1 LFTIYIL
8 FGFFIHLKLK
18 IMAKRKLEMEIINPN
33 AAGIDIG
40 SRSHFVA
47 INQDLSD
54 VREFGVYA
62 QDMKELL
69 KWLLE
74 NDVKTVAMES
84 TGSYWQNLFT
94 ELQNSAIEVILTNG
108 KFTKNIQGKKTDVL
122 DCMWIQKLHT
132 LGLLRGSFL
141 PDLQTEHLRTLV
153 RHRGNLID
161 TTSKASKR
169 MAQNMRLMNLRLDVV
184 VKDIVGLTGL
194 RIINAICNGQTS
206 GEELAKLRH
215 GNCKKSEEEIAK
227 ALQSNNRQGYLF
239 VLKQELQKHQD
250 AQRLILECDMEVK
263 KLLDEFINQDDVK
276 KPLCIDKKAH
286 KRINK
291 NTPKN
296 IDLNLISYQYFD
308 GIDLYAI
315 EGFSHGT
322 VLTLMS
328 ELGENG
334 ILKFQNAQHFTSWL
348 RLAPNNKVSGG
359 RILSSRT
366 PKGSNRLKIALRQA
380 ANSIGNLKDTHL
392 SNFFNRIA
400 YRKGRAV
407 AVSATARKVA
417 TILWNMLY
425 KKQQY
430 NPPTVYE
437 YLDQKRKRKVIELQ
451 KQIANLDAR
460 MSKIKP
466 A

>member
-1 LFTIYIL
+1 
-8 FGFFIHLKLK
+8 
-18 IMAKRKLEMEIINPN
+18 MAKRKLKMDIINPN

-47 INQDLSD
+47 INQEHSD

-69 KWLLE
+69 KWLLD
-74 NDVKTVAMES
+74 NNVKTVAMES

-94 ELQNSAIEVILTNG
+94 ELQNSTIEVILTNG
-108 KFTKNIQGKKTDVL
+108 KFTKNIKGKKTDVL

-132 LGLLRGSFL
+132 LGLLSGSFL

-161 TTSKASKR
+161 TAAKASKR
-169 MAQNMRLMNLRLDVV
+169 MSQSMRLMNLRLDVV

-194 RIINAICNGQTS
+194 RIINEICNGQTD

-227 ALQSNNRQGYLF
+227 ALQSNNRQDYLF
-239 VLKQELQKHQD
+239 VLKQELHKYNDVQQ
-250 AQRLILECDMEVK
+250 LIKECDVEIK
-263 KLLDEFINQDDVK
+263 ILLDKFINQDEVK
-276 KPLCIDKKAH
+276 KSLHIDKKVH

-296 IDLNLISYQYFD
+296 IDLNLISYQFFY
-308 GIDLYAI
+308 GVDLYAI

-328 ELGENG
+328 ELGEKG
-334 ILKFQNAQHFTSWL
+334 IFKFQNAQHFTSWL
-348 RLAPNNKVSGG
+348 RLAPNNKISGG

-380 ANSIGNLKDTHL
+380 ANAIKIL
-392 SNFFNRIA
+392 SHTPFKLF
-400 YRKGRAV
+400 
-407 AVSATARKVA
+407 
-417 TILWNMLY
+417 
-425 KKQQY
+425 
-430 NPPTVYE
+430 
-437 YLDQKRKRKVIELQ
+437 LQ
-451 KQIANLDAR
+451 K
-460 MSKIKP
+460 
-466 A
+466 

>member
-1 LFTIYIL
+1 MSKE
-8 FGFFIHLKLK
+8 KLK
-18 IMAKRKLEMEIINPN
+18 MDIINPN

-47 INQDLSD
+47 INQEHAD
-54 VREFGVYA
+54 VKEFGVYA
-62 QDMKELL
+62 QDMKALVD
-69 KWLLE
+69 WLLE
-74 NDVKTVAMES
+74 NNVKTVAMES
-84 TGSYWQNLFT
+84 TGSYWQNLYA
-94 ELQNSAIEVILTNG
+94 ELQNSSIEVMLTNG
-108 KFTKNIQGKKTDVL
+108 KFTKNIKGKKTDVL
-122 DCMWIQKLHT
+122 DCMWIQRLHT
-132 LGLLRGSFL
+132 LGLLSGSFL
-141 PDLQTEHLRTLV
+141 PDLQTEYLRTLV
-153 RHRGNLID
+153 RHRGNLIQ

-169 MAQNMRLMNLRLDVV
+169 MSQNMRLMNLRLDVV

-194 RIINAICNGQTS
+194 RIINEICNGETS

-227 ALQSNNRQGYLF
+227 ALQSNNRQDYLF
-239 VLKQELQKHQD
+239 VLKQELKKYQD
-250 AQRLILECDMEVK
+250 AQQLILECDAEIK
-263 KLLDEFINQDDVK
+263 KILDEFIDQDHVK
-276 KPLCIDKKAH
+276 KSLYIDKKAH

-296 IDLNLISYQYFD
+296 IDLNLMAYQYFD

-328 ELGENG
+328 ELGEKG

-348 RLAPNNKVSGG
+348 RLAPNNKISGG
-359 RILSSRT
+359 RVLSSRT

-380 ANSIGNLKDTHL
+380 ANAIGNLKDTHL
-392 SNFFNRIA
+392 SNFFNRVA
-400 YRKGRAV
+400 YRKGRSV
-407 AVSATARKVA
+407 AVSATARKLA
-417 TILWNMLY
+417 TILWNMLF
-425 KKQQY
+425 KNEQY
-430 NPPTVYE
+430 SPPTIYE
-437 YLDQKRKRKVIELQ
+437 YLDQKRKRKVLELQ

-460 MSKIKP
+460 MSKVRI

>member
-1 LFTIYIL
+1 
-8 FGFFIHLKLK
+8 
-18 IMAKRKLEMEIINPN
+18 MAKRKLEMEIINPN

-161 TTSKASKR
+161 STSKASKR

-215 GNCKKSEEEIAK
+215 GNCKKSEKEIAK
-227 ALQSNNRQGYLF
+227 ALQSNNRQDYLF
-239 VLKQELQKHQD
+239 VLKQELQKYQD

-276 KPLCIDKKAH
+276 KSLCIDKKVH

-460 MSKIKP
+460 MSKIRP

>member
-1 LFTIYIL
+1 MSKE
-8 FGFFIHLKLK
+8 KLK
-18 IMAKRKLEMEIINPN
+18 MDIINPN

-47 INQDLSD
+47 INQEHAD
-54 VREFGVYA
+54 VKEFGVYA
-62 QDMKELL
+62 QDMKALVD
-69 KWLLE
+69 WLFE
-74 NDVKTVAMES
+74 NNVKTVAMES
-84 TGSYWQNLFT
+84 TGSYWQNLYA
-94 ELQNSAIEVILTNG
+94 ELQNSSIEVILTNG
-108 KFTKNIQGKKTDVL
+108 KFTKNIKGKKTDVL
-122 DCMWIQKLHT
+122 DCMWIQRLHT
-132 LGLLRGSFL
+132 LGLLSGSFL
-141 PDLQTEHLRTLV
+141 PDLQTEYLRTLV
-153 RHRGNLID
+153 RHRGNLIQ

-169 MAQNMRLMNLRLDVV
+169 MSQNMRLMNLRLDVV

-194 RIINAICNGQTS
+194 NIINEICNGETS

-227 ALQSNNRQGYLF
+227 ALQSNNRQDYLF
-239 VLKQELQKHQD
+239 VLKQELKKYQD
-250 AQRLILECDMEVK
+250 AQQLILECDAEIK
-263 KLLDEFINQDDVK
+263 KLLDEFIDQDHVK
-276 KPLCIDKKAH
+276 KSLYIDKKAH

-296 IDLNLISYQYFD
+296 IDLNLIAYQYFD

-328 ELGENG
+328 ELGEKG

-348 RLAPNNKVSGG
+348 RLAPNNKISGG
-359 RILSSRT
+359 KVLSSRT

-380 ANSIGNLKDTHL
+380 ANTIGNLKDTHL
-392 SNFFNRIA
+392 SNFFNRVA
-400 YRKGRAV
+400 YRKGRSV
-407 AVSATARKVA
+407 AVSATARKLA

-425 KKQQY
+425 KNEQY
-430 NPPTVYE
+430 SPPTIYE
-437 YLDQKRKRKVIELQ
+437 YLDQKRKRKVLELQ

-460 MSKIKP
+460 MSKVKP
-466 A
+466 V

>member
-1 LFTIYIL
+1 
-8 FGFFIHLKLK
+8 
-18 IMAKRKLEMEIINPN
+18 MAKRKLEMEIINPN

-62 QDMKELL
+62 EDMKELL

-74 NDVKTVAMES
+74 NNVKTVAMES

-206 GEELAKLRH
+206 SEELAKLRH

-227 ALQSNNRQGYLF
+227 ALQSNNRQDYLF
-239 VLKQELQKHQD
+239 VLKQELQKYQD
-250 AQRLILECDMEVK
+250 AQRLILECDMEIK

-276 KPLCIDKKAH
+276 KSLCIDKKIH

-296 IDLNLISYQYFD
+296 LDLNLISYQYFD

-437 YLDQKRKRKVIELQ
+437 YLDQKRKRKVSELQ

-460 MSKIKP
+460 MSKIRP

>member
-1 LFTIYIL
+1 
-8 FGFFIHLKLK
+8 
-18 IMAKRKLEMEIINPN
+18 MAKRKLEMEIINPN

-62 QDMKELL
+62 EDMKELL

-215 GNCKKSEEEIAK
+215 GNCKKSEKEIAK
-227 ALQSNNRQGYLF
+227 ALQSNNRQDYLF
-239 VLKQELQKHQD
+239 VLKQELQKYQD
-250 AQRLILECDMEVK
+250 AQRLIFECDIEIK
-263 KLLDEFINQDDVK
+263 KILDQCINQDDVK
-276 KPLCIDKKAH
+276 KSLCIDKKVH

-407 AVSATARKVA
+407 AVSATARKLA

-425 KKQQY
+425 KKHQY

-437 YLDQKRKRKVIELQ
+437 YLDQKRKRKVLELQ
-451 KQIANLDAR
+451 KQIANLDTR
-460 MSKIKP
+460 MSKIKT

>member
-1 LFTIYIL
+1 
-8 FGFFIHLKLK
+8 
-18 IMAKRKLEMEIINPN
+18 MDIINPN

-40 SRSHFVA
+40 GRSHFVA
-47 INQDLSD
+47 INQEHSD

-62 QDMKELL
+62 QDTKELL
-69 KWLLE
+69 KWLLD
-74 NDVKTVAMES
+74 NDVRTVAMES
-84 TGSYWQNLFT
+84 TGSYWQNLYA
-94 ELQNSAIEVILTNG
+94 ELQDSTIDVILING
-108 KFTKNIQGKKTDVL
+108 KFTKNIKGKKTDVL
-122 DCMWIQKLHT
+122 DCMWIQKLHS
-132 LGLLRGSFL
+132 LGLLSGSFL
-141 PDLQTEHLRTLV
+141 PDLQTEYLRTLV
-153 RHRGNLID
+153 RHRGNLIE
-161 TTSKASKR
+161 TTSQASNR
-169 MAQNMRLMNLRLDVV
+169 MSQNMRLMNLRLDVV

-194 RIINAICNGQTS
+194 RIINEICNGETS

-227 ALQSNNRQGYLF
+227 ALQSNNRQDYLF
-239 VLKQELQKHQD
+239 VLKQELRKYQD
-250 AQRLILECDMEVK
+250 AQQLIMECDDEIK
-263 KLLDEFINQDDVK
+263 RLLDEFIDQDNDK
-276 KPLCIDKKAH
+276 KALFIDKKVH

-308 GIDLYAI
+308 GLDLYAI

-328 ELGENG
+328 ELGERG
-334 ILKFQNAQHFTSWL
+334 ILEFQNAQHFASWL
-348 RLAPNNKVSGG
+348 RLAPNNRISGG
-359 RILSSRT
+359 RILNSRT

-380 ANSIGNLKDTHL
+380 ANAIGNLKDTHL

-407 AVSATARKVA
+407 AVSATARKLA

-430 NPPTVYE
+430 CPPKIYE
-437 YLDQKRKRKVIELQ
+437 YLDQKRKRKVLELQ
-451 KQIANLDAR
+451 KQIANLDDR
-460 MSKIKP
+460 MSKIQP

>member
-161 TTSKASKR
+161 STSKASKR

-215 GNCKKSEEEIAK
+215 GNCKKSEKEIAK
-227 ALQSNNRQGYLF
+227 ALQSNNRQDYLF
-239 VLKQELQKHQD
+239 VLKQELQKYQD

-276 KPLCIDKKAH
+276 KSLCIDKKVH

-348 RLAPNNKVSGG
+348 RLAPNNKISGG

>member
-1 LFTIYIL
+1 MSKE
-8 FGFFIHLKLK
+8 KLK
-18 IMAKRKLEMEIINPN
+18 MDIINPN

-47 INQDLSD
+47 INQEHAD
-54 VREFGVYA
+54 VKEFGVYA
-62 QDMKELL
+62 QDMKALVD
-69 KWLLE
+69 WLLE
-74 NDVKTVAMES
+74 NNVKTVAMES
-84 TGSYWQNLFT
+84 TGSYWQNLYA
-94 ELQNSAIEVILTNG
+94 ELQNSSIEVMLTNG
-108 KFTKNIQGKKTDVL
+108 KFTKNIKGKKTDVL
-122 DCMWIQKLHT
+122 DCMWIQRLHT
-132 LGLLRGSFL
+132 LGLLSGSFL
-141 PDLQTEHLRTLV
+141 PDLQTEYLRTLV
-153 RHRGNLID
+153 RHRGNLIQ

-169 MAQNMRLMNLRLDVV
+169 MSQNMRLMNLRLDVV

-194 RIINAICNGQTS
+194 RIINEICNGETS

-227 ALQSNNRQGYLF
+227 ALQSNNRQDYLF
-239 VLKQELQKHQD
+239 VLKQELKKYQD
-250 AQRLILECDMEVK
+250 AQQLILECDAEIK
-263 KLLDEFINQDDVK
+263 KILDEFIDQDHVK
-276 KPLCIDKKAH
+276 KSLYIDKKAH

-296 IDLNLISYQYFD
+296 IDLNLMAYQYFD

-328 ELGENG
+328 ELGEKG

-348 RLAPNNKVSGG
+348 RLAPNNKISGG
-359 RILSSRT
+359 RVLSSRT

-380 ANSIGNLKDTHL
+380 ANAIGNLKDTHL
-392 SNFFNRIA
+392 SNFFNRVA
-400 YRKGRAV
+400 YRKGRSV
-407 AVSATARKVA
+407 AVSATARKLA
-417 TILWNMLY
+417 TILWNMLF
-425 KKQQY
+425 KNEQY
-430 NPPTVYE
+430 SPPTIYE
-437 YLDQKRKRKVIELQ
+437 YLDQKRKVLELQ

-460 MSKIKP
+460 MSKVRI

>member
-1 LFTIYIL
+1 MVGT
-8 FGFFIHLKLK
+8 KLK
-18 IMAKRKLEMEIINPN
+18 MDIINPN

-47 INQDLSD
+47 INQEHSD

-62 QDMKELL
+62 QDTKELL
-69 KWLLE
+69 TWLLD

-84 TGSYWQNLFT
+84 TGSYWQNLYA
-94 ELQNSAIEVILTNG
+94 ELQDSTIEVILING
-108 KFTKNIQGKKTDVL
+108 KFTKNIKGKKTDVL

-132 LGLLRGSFL
+132 LGLLSGSFL
-141 PDLQTEHLRTLV
+141 PDLQTEYLRTLV
-153 RHRGNLID
+153 RHRGNLIE
-161 TTSKASKR
+161 TASQASNR
-169 MAQNMRLMNLRLDVV
+169 MSQNMRLMNLRLDVV

-194 RIINAICNGQTS
+194 SIINEICNGQTN
-206 GEELAKLRH
+206 GEQLAKLRH

-227 ALQSNNRQGYLF
+227 ALQSNNRQDYLF
-239 VLKQELQKHQD
+239 VLKQELRKYQD
-250 AQRLILECDMEVK
+250 AQQLIIECDDEIKRV
-263 KLLDEFINQDDVK
+263 LDEFIDQDNVK
-276 KPLCIDKKAH
+276 KALCIDKKVH

-296 IDLNLISYQYFD
+296 IDLNLIAYQYFD

-328 ELGENG
+328 ELGEKG
-334 ILKFQNAQHFTSWL
+334 ILEFQNAQHFTSWL
-348 RLAPNNKVSGG
+348 RLAPNNKISGG

-380 ANSIGNLKDTHL
+380 ANAIGNLKDTHL

-407 AVSATARKVA
+407 AVSATARKLA

-425 KKQQY
+425 KNQQY
-430 NPPTVYE
+430 SPPTIYE
-437 YLDQKRKRKVIELQ
+437 YLDQKRKRKVLELQ

-460 MSKIKP
+460 MTKIQP

>member
-1 LFTIYIL
+1 
-8 FGFFIHLKLK
+8 
-18 IMAKRKLEMEIINPN
+18 MAKRKLKMEIINPN

-62 QDMKELL
+62 EDMKELL

-169 MAQNMRLMNLRLDVV
+169 MAKNMRLMNLRLDVV

-206 GEELAKLRH
+206 SEELAKLRH

-227 ALQSNNRQGYLF
+227 ALQSNNRQDYLF
-239 VLKQELQKHQD
+239 VLKQELQKYQD
-250 AQRLILECDMEVK
+250 AQRLILECDMEIK

-276 KPLCIDKKAH
+276 KSLCIDKKVH

-296 IDLNLISYQYFD
+296 LDLNLISYQYFD

-400 YRKGRAV
+400 YRKGRSV

-430 NPPTVYE
+430 NPPTIYE

-460 MSKIKP
+460 MGKIKLV
-466 A
+466 

>member
-1 LFTIYIL
+1 
-8 FGFFIHLKLK
+8 
-18 IMAKRKLEMEIINPN
+18 MAKRKLEMEIINPN

-227 ALQSNNRQGYLF
+227 ALQSNNRQDYLF
-239 VLKQELQKHQD
+239 VLKQELQKYQD

-276 KPLCIDKKAH
+276 KSLCIDKKAH

-460 MSKIKP
+460 MSKIRP